1 MVLKKNGSGDGRGG
15 PRAILALAILA
26 LVTLAQAP
34 RAATAGELA
43 TVGQSPVVI
52 ELFTSQGC
60 SSCPPADRLVAALA
74 RRPGVFALTLPVDIW
89 DYVGWKDTLA
99 TPHHTQRQR
108 QYAKN
113 RGDGRV
119 YTPQASING
128 VAHVIGSNP
137 EAIRKAA
144 EECYG
149 REGAM
154 RVPVAATQTGA
165 TLRIDVGAAPAEAAG
180 RAAVWLVR
188 VASTRQV
195 QVRRGENS
203 GQTMEYVNVARSFER
218 VGEWSGQPAA
228 FEAALAPHR
237 DADGWMVLLQTETQQ
252 RPGVILGAVKSP
264 GL

>member
-1 MVLKKNGSGDGRGG
+1 LGDGRGG
-15 PRAILALAILA
+15 LRAFLALASFVLA
-26 LVTLAQAP
+26 AGAA
-34 RAATAGELA
+34 RAGDDAS
-43 TVGQSPVVI
+43 VGQRPVVI

-99 TPHHTQRQR
+99 TPQHTQRQR
-108 QYAKN
+108 HYAKN

-119 YTPQASING
+119 YTPQAAING
-128 VAHVIGSNP
+128 VAHVIGSDP

-154 RVPVAATQTGA
+154 RVPVSAAQTGA
-165 TLRIDVGAAPAEAAG
+165 TLRIEVGAATADAPE

-203 GQTMEYVNVARSFER
+203 GQTMEYANVARSFAR
-218 VGEWSGQPAA
+218 VGEWSGPPASFVA
-228 FEAALAPHR
+228 PLAPHP

-252 RPGVILGAVKSP
+252 RPGVILGAFKSP